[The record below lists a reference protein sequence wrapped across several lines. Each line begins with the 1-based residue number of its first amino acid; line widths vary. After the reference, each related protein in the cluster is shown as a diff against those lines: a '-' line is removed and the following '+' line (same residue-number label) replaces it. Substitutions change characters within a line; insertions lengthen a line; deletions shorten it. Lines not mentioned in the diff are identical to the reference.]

1 MEVININSP
10 KSYLLRQKT
19 TDIQENEFPLAQEI
33 VDKLLIALKPYL
45 PAGGLAAPQIGLDR
59 SVFIVTFDRDPK
71 NLEAIINPTF
81 SPLNEKK
88 EQAWESCISCM
99 TDEGVFKLAKV
110 FRYKTIR
117 VSYFN
122 LKGKKIEKT
131 LEGFAAKAFQ
141 HETDHL
147 RGIIN
152 IERED
157 ALVKSFETEEAF
169 RAFMKVVKERDAAS
183 YKKPQ

>member
-1 MEVININSP
+1 MKVININSP

-33 VDKLLIALKPYL
+33 ADQLLAALEPYF
-45 PAGGLAAPQIGLDR
+45 PAAGLAAPQIGLDR
-59 SVFIVTFDRDPK
+59 SIFIVSFDRDPK
-71 NLEAIINPTF
+71 NLEAVINPTF
-81 SPLNEKK
+81 SPLNEEK
-88 EQAWESCISCM
+88 EHVWEGCISCM
-99 TDEGVFKLAKV
+99 TDEGVFKIAKV

-122 LKGKKIEKT
+122 IKGEKIEKT

-152 IERED
+152 IEREG
-157 ALVKSFETEEAF
+157 ALVKSFETEESF
-169 RAFMKVVKERDAAS
+169 RAFMTLIKKRDADS